1 MRAALERNYI
11 LERRPTE
18 KIRRLSVTLSLAN
31 KRLENDRKRILGEQ
45 LNDAPKT
52 GDLREAHRL
61 SRILAGR
68 RRRHLSRLPAKRQG
82 HEGRA
87 QTSEQL
93 VDQGGCGGLRIIFSD
108 EVRKMKRKLRTYCCG
123 PKCDATGSQRLEMP
137 TSRSM
142 ELRHWRASVPWSIP
156 AELLKILV
164 FPSGGANKPHKHGIG
179 HKASREGSQH
189 TPSPIT
195 KCYIFSLFAVVRA
208 AEYAPIAWH
217 RAQGAFIPYGAT
229 AERCIMVVCPL
240 GRSRYRGPWDKKRVK
255 ETRNQTWSKP
265 RHP

>member
-1 MRAALERNYI
+1 MHQRQE
-11 LERRPTE
+11 T
-18 KIRRLSVTLSLAN
+18 
-31 KRLENDRKRILGEQ
+31 
-45 LNDAPKT
+45 
-52 GDLREAHRL
+52 REAHRL

-93 VDQGGCGGLRIIFSD
+93 VDQGGCGSLGIIFSD
-108 EVRKMKRKLRTYCCG
+108 EVRKMKRKLTTYCCG

-137 TSRSM
+137 TSRRM

-164 FPSGGANKPHKHGIG
+164 FP
-179 HKASREGSQH
+179 R
-189 TPSPIT
+189 
-195 KCYIFSLFAVVRA
+195 
-208 AEYAPIAWH
+208 
-217 RAQGAFIPYGAT
+217 AFIPYGAT